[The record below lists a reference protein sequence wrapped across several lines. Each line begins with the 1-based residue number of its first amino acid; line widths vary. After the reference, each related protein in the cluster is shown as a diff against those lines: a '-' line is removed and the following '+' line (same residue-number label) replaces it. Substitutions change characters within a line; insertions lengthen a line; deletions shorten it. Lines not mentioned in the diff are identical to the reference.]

1 MRCLF
6 AVPALLVLAACQTST
21 VSLEPVGDACGS
33 LKYLS
38 MVGTKWD
45 AVPAGTFPSGARV
58 IHPDTAVTRDFRPDR
73 LNVHVNNRGRIERV
87 DCG

>member
-1 MRCLF
+1 MRPLF
-6 AVPALLVLAACQTST
+6 LLPALLALGACQTST
-21 VSLEPVGDACGS
+21 VPFEPVSDACGS

-38 MVGTKWD
+38 TVGTKWTE
-45 AVPAGTFPSGARV
+45 VPPGTFPPEARV

-73 LNVHVNNRGRIERV
+73 LNVHINNKGRIERV